1 MPAYITLANFTD
13 QGIRNVKG
21 TVERA
26 QAVKKAAEASGGRV
40 IGVWW
45 TIGQYDTVLIFEA
58 PDDETATRNLLAT
71 GMLGNVRTTTLRAF
85 SEDEMKRIVQGL
97 P

>member
-13 QGIRNVKG
+13 QGVRNVKG
-21 TVERA
+21 TVERT
-26 QAVKKAAEASGGRV
+26 QAIKKAAEAAGARV

-45 TIGQYDTVLIFEA
+45 TLGQYDIVLIAEA
-58 PDDETATRNLLAT
+58 PNDEVATRLLLAT
-71 GMLGNVRTTTLRAF
+71 AMQGNTRSATLRAF
-85 SEDEMKRIVQGL
+85 SEEEMARIVKGL